1 MALPDLTDLKV
12 NETYQRL
19 LQISSSGDIADGTGS
34 LFTPPNAISASYA
47 TSASYEIN
55 YETSSSYADT
65 ASYVNT
71 LNQDVNITGSLNTT
85 GSFIAYL
92 PEGNATFT
100 TRKGKFI
107 VTSGDAGYNDIR
119 LVAGGYNTGGGST
132 PGLYYSTT
140 NIIRRY
146 TAGNGPI
153 QIGKDSGQYVTINKP
168 GYFFQNQK
176 AGLEVHKPAD
186 SILGLLVSGSTQI
199 TGSLTVRG
207 NISSS
212 GAISASTYY
221 GDGSQLTGIS
231 SGITWVETTQSADF
245 TAEIN
250 KGYLVDSS
258 GSVSGSVTLTLP
270 SSPSFGDQVAV
281 LDVTGFASDYFI
293 IMSSSININGQA
305 GGVRLKN
312 DAQSVYLLYTN
323 DTLGWKPIKG
333 INGGNS
339 ALTSADTIDVEWLVV
354 AGGGGGG
361 SVNNSFYGGGG
372 GGGGL
377 RTSYGLTSGGGASA
391 ESKIQV
397 TTNSNIT
404 INIGAGGA
412 GAASTSNTIGSR
424 GSDSSIVYTSLDS
437 VSTSIISIGGG
448 GGGANTN
455 NATSGGSGG
464 GGSESNGLGGAG
476 TPGQGF
482 AGGTGSEGLNRGG
495 GGGGASTVGS
505 ATDGG
510 AGLQVTIT
518 GAAVTYAGGG
528 ASSGTG
534 GLGGGGDAGTS
545 GTTNT
550 GGGAGGTSN
559 STGING
565 GSGIVILRYPS
576 SKTLNIGLG
585 LASSTVTDGSY
596 NVTSFTS
603 GTGTVYFT

>member
-1 MALPDLTDLKV
+1 MTILTLG
-12 NETYQRL
+12 NSN
-19 LQISSSGDIADGTGS
+19 SSFS
-34 LFTPPNAISASYA
+34 
-47 TSASYEIN
+47 
-55 YETSSSYADT
+55 
-65 ASYVNT
+65 
-71 LNQDVNITGSLNTT
+71 
-85 GSFIAYL
+85 GSF
-92 PEGNATFT
+92 
-100 TRKGKFI
+100 
-107 VTSGDAGYNDIR
+107 S
-119 LVAGGYNTGGGST
+119 
-132 PGLYYSTT
+132 
-140 NIIRRY
+140 
-146 TAGNGPI
+146 
-153 QIGKDSGQYVTINKP
+153 
-168 GYFFQNQK
+168 
-176 AGLEVHKPAD
+176 
-186 SILGLLVSGSTQI
+186 
-199 TGSLTVRG
+199 
-207 NISSS
+207 
-212 GAISASTYY
+212 

-270 SSPSFGDQVAV
+270 PSPSFGDQVAV
-281 LDVTGFASDYFI
+281 LDVTGFASNYFI
-293 IMSSSININGQA
+293 IMTSSININGQA
-305 GGVRLKN
+305 GGQRLKN
-312 DAQSVYLLYTN
+312 DDQSVYLLYTN
-323 DTLGWKPIKG
+323 DTLGWKPIEG

-372 GGGGL
+372 GAGGL

-391 ESKIQV
+391 ESKIEV

-404 INIGAGGA
+404 IIIGAGGA
-412 GAASTSNTIGSR
+412 GAASTSNTIGSQ
-424 GSDSSIVYTSLDS
+424 GINSSITYTSLDS

-476 TPGQGF
+476 TAGQGY
-482 AGGTGSEGLNRGG
+482 AGSAGDEAANRGG
-495 GGGGASTVGS
+495 GGGGASGIGL

-510 AGLQVTIT
+510 DGLQVTIT

-545 GTTNT
+545 GTANT
-550 GGGAGGTSN
+550 GGGAGGTSS

-585 LASSTVTDGSY
+585 LSSSTITDGSDK
-596 NVTSFTS
+596 VTSFTS
-603 GTGTVYFT
+603 GTGTVYFI